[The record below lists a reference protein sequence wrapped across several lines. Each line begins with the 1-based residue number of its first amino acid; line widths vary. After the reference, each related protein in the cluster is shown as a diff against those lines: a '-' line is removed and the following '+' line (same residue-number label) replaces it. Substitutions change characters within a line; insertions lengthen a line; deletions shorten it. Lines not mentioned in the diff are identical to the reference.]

1 MDMQIARASFELRPR
16 EPLRLHVGAG
26 HRMTGISG
34 ATWLTID
41 GDPRDIVLESGD
53 THVFAHAGRV
63 MVQALGGIAL
73 LNAEDG
79 VVRTAVRK

>member
-16 EPLRLHVGAG
+16 APLRLHVAAG
-26 HRMTGISG
+26 HRLTGISG

-41 GDPRDIVLESGD
+41 GDPRDIILEPGD
-53 THVFAHAGRV
+53 THVFERAGRV
-63 MVQALGGIAL
+63 LVQALGGMAL

-79 VVRTAVRK
+79 VVQAARRS